1 MKNRSGPA
9 AGLSDCADRSFSLK
23 FESMKKIFLFIGLSL
38 LMNGTATAE
47 ALTVKHATAGSFSTE
62 LEAALTE
69 ASLTADKVTDLT
81 IVSEGE
87 AEMNLTDFTA
97 VRTLAATLQNLDLS
111 QAKLKGNGVPS
122 GNAYGDNQGALRD
135 MTALVNVVLPE
146 DIVSIGGGAFA
157 RCTKLETVNLSNTI
171 TTIWNAAFKN
181 CENLKI
187 TALPSELK
195 TINKETF
202 RGCKNLAVSELPAGL
217 VTVDDWSFSS
227 CKAITASEFP
237 ATLKTIGESA
247 FSGTSVAFSEWTDNI
262 TTIKKDAF
270 NGTKVSF
277 TEWTPNIEVMPT
289 GVFASC
295 HNITDF
301 TIPETTTELGNQFY
315 IATSFYYSPE
325 GKESNYKRTITC
337 RHDVPPTAIYGTTNT
352 WKNTFM
358 QEDWMIGDIYM
369 LNVKKSAMETYKTT
383 LPYSKMTINPLTT
396 TVPVEIEGGTVE
408 LSTELGSV
416 SGTGG
421 DLAVYEGATDITFTF
436 GKDMLLASVSYNG
449 EDLTEKV
456 VDGVLT
462 LDCPRFPS
470 LLSITISDVS
480 GVGEVA
486 ANGVKVYP
494 NPATDVIYMAG
505 NEGVAELYDLSG
517 SLVRTATGE
526 TMDVVDLASGV
537 YVLRIGTESHKI
549 VKK

>member
-87 AEMNLTDFTA
+87 AEMNLTDFDG

-122 GNAYGDNQGALRD
+122 GDPYSDKKGALRD

-181 CENLKI
+181 CESLKI
-187 TALPSELK
+187 TALPSGLTE
-195 TINKETF
+195 ICKETF
-202 RGCKNLAVSELPAGL
+202 QNCKNLAVSELPAGL
-217 VTVDDWSFSS
+217 VTVDDWSFNG
-227 CKAITASEFP
+227 CKAMTASVFP
-237 ATLKTIGESA
+237 AALELIGENA
-247 FSGTSVAFSEWTDNI
+247 FASSGVAFSEWTDKI
-262 TTIKKDAF
+262 TTIEKSAF
-270 NGTKVSF
+270 SGTKVTF

-289 GVFASC
+289 GIFAYC
-295 HNITDF
+295 YDLKDF
-301 TIPETTTELGNQFY
+301 TIPETTTTLGNQFY
-315 IATSFYYSPE
+315 IPNAFYWTE
-325 GKESNYKRTITC
+325 DGKKFKRTITC
-337 RHDVPPTAIYGTTNT
+337 RHDVPPVAKYGTDSKWN
-352 WKNTFM
+352 NTFM
-358 QEDWMIGDIYM
+358 EDDWIIEKIYT
-369 LNVKKSAMETYKTT
+369 LNVKKSAMETYKAT

-526 TMDVVDLASGV
+526 TMDVADLATGV
-537 YVLRIGTESHKI
+537 YVLRVGTESHKI